1 MPAARRPAAIV
12 ALLALG
18 VAAPPARADH
28 ATLTDELKA
37 WLQRQGPVRFGPEG
51 DYGPFVYID
60 GGGQVQGLSM
70 DMLRLV
76 QQRTGLQVQL
86 LPPAPL
92 NQLLAAARERRLDL
106 LSSLRPT
113 PERAAFLDFTQPY
126 VSVPAVVVVRAGAGV
141 GVDGG
146 DTLAA
151 LAGRRVAVGQGYAV
165 EAPMR
170 QRHPQVNWQPVPDDL
185 QALRMVAD
193 GRVDAAVA
201 DAASVAFVVARHGL
215 QGLRS
220 AGRVGFDYPLSFAVR
235 KDWPELRELID
246 RGIQAVS
253 ADERRAMLDRWAPE
267 LQAAQRQ
274 PRAPR
279 ATLLALALLALAL
292 GVLAVGWWRRRRL
305 AP

>member
-12 ALLALG
+12 ALLVLG

-37 WLQRQGPVRFGPEG
+37 WLQRQGSVRFGPEG
-51 DYGPFVYID
+51 DYGPFVYVD

-141 GVDGG
+141 GVEGG